1 MEQQQIQKVNLA
13 DKFSLFNDHWNPRL
27 VGELNGQHVKLAK
40 FSGPFAWHYHAHE
53 DEFFLVVKGSFA
65 MHLRDQV
72 ITLYPDE
79 FLIIPHGVEHCPVAN
94 DEEAEVLLFEPAG
107 TVNTGNLE
115 QNERTRTQLEKL

>member
-1 MEQQQIQKVNLA
+1 
-13 DKFSLFNDHWNPRL
+13 
-27 VGELNGQHVKLAK
+27 
-40 FSGPFAWHYHAHE
+40 
-53 DEFFLVVKGSFA
+53 